1 MKRICS
7 IAVVFALLGNVFSCQ
22 GAVAE
27 AKARPVLNKKNA
39 TMTVGAK
46 LQLRLKNNTKK
57 IRWSSS
63 NQKVAKVSSRGLV
76 TAKAAGSARITAKAD
91 GKKYLCRIK
100 VVAKTKSSYAERV
113 LKLVNKERAK
123 AGRKALKLDALLN
136 RTAMVRAKEIT
147 KVFSHDRPNGSSC
160 FSILKEIGISYRAA
174 GENIAAGQQTP
185 EEVVNSWMN
194 SDGHRANILSAD
206 FEKLGVGYVETDGV
220 YKHYWVQ
227 LFLA

>member
-1 MKRICS
+1 M
-7 IAVVFALLGNVFSCQ
+7 
-22 GAVAE
+22 
-27 AKARPVLNKKNA
+27 
-39 TMTVGAK
+39 
-46 LQLRLKNNTKK
+46 
-57 IRWSSS
+57 
-63 NQKVAKVSSRGLV
+63 
-76 TAKAAGSARITAKAD
+76 
-91 GKKYLCRIK
+91 
-100 VVAKTKSSYAERV
+100 
-113 LKLVNKERAK
+113 NKERAK

>member
-7 IAVVFALLGNVFSCQ
+7 IVVVFALLGNIFSCQ

-57 IRWSSS
+57 IRWISS

-76 TAKAAGSARITAKAD
+76 TAKGAGSARITAKAG

-100 VVAKTKSSYAERV
+100 VVATTKNSYAEKV

-123 AGRKALKLDALLN
+123 AGRKALKLDASLN
-136 RTAMVRAKEIT
+136 RAAKVRAKEIT
-147 KVFSHDRPNGSSC
+147 EVFSHDRPDGSSC
-160 FSILKEIGISYRAA
+160 FSIMKEMGISYRAV
-174 GENIAAGQQTP
+174 GENIAAGQPTP
-185 EEVVNSWMN
+185 KEVVHSWMN
-194 SDGHRANILSAD
+194 SEGHRANILSKE
-206 FEKLGVGYVETDGV
+206 FEKLGVGYVKTGGT

-227 LFLA
+227 LFSA

>member
-7 IAVVFALLGNVFSCQ
+7 IVVVFALLGNIFSCQ

-27 AKARPVLNKKNA
+27 AKVRPVLNKKNA

-46 LQLRLKNNTKK
+46 LQLRLNNTKK
-57 IRWSSS
+57 IRWISS

-76 TAKAAGSARITAKAD
+76 TAKGAGSVRITAKAG

-100 VVAKTKSSYAERV
+100 VVAKTKSSYAEKV

-206 FEKLGVGYVETDGV
+206 FEKLGVGYVKTDGA